1 MPDLQLEHT
10 LLDYTCCGID
20 EVGRGPLAGPVVA
33 GCVIIPADT
42 QSLPFWTD
50 VQDSKMVKAARRT
63 ALAHDI
69 MTHTYWGLGIASVA
83 EIDQVNIL
91 QATFLAMRRAFDQM
105 TDRHGDALGRIP
117 PLYALIDG
125 NRTPPGF
132 PAPVQTVIKGDQK
145 SLSIAAASIIA
156 KVARD
161 QMMADLHTEYP
172 MYGWIKNAGYG
183 TAAHMNGLALHGP
196 CPHHRQSFAPV
207 KAVLGLYN

>member
-33 GCVIIPADT
+33 GCVVIPADT

-63 ALAHDI
+63 PLAHDI

-105 TDRHGDALGRIP
+105 TDRHGDALGHMR

-196 CPHHRQSFAPV
+196 CPHHRRSFAPV
-207 KAVLGLYN
+207 KAVLG